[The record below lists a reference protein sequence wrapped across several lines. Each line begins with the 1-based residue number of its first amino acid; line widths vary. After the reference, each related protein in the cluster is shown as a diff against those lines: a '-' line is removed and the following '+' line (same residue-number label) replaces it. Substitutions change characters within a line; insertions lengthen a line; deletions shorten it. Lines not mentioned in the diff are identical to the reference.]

1 MFALFMLSFLA
12 FFLTLLYI
20 IFYWVKRGFKKQNR
34 PFPKK
39 SIGGLLLG
47 SLVVF
52 ITTGV
57 NLPPTDP
64 ALQTE
69 KIKELKDTIITL
81 EDENQSLTTENETL
95 AEELALVK
103 KEVKQSEKEIKQNQK
118 TGISTQNTIDELKD
132 KHKIALK
139 KLKDNHKKELQEAT
153 EKWNEQEQKLNE
165 QINTLNEKNKALATA
180 KKQSTTTEQVEKPA
194 ATPAPK
200 PKENPTPVT
209 TIPEPQAVV
218 SQPVQQQPVAE
229 YFQNCTE
236 MRKVYPNGVSSDH
249 PAYAAKHDRDKDGWA
264 CER

>member
-1 MFALFMLSFLA
+1 MFAIFMLSFLA
-12 FFLTLLYI
+12 FFLTLLYV

-69 KIKELKDTIITL
+69 KIKELKDTIVTL
-81 EDENQSLTTENETL
+81 EDEKQILTTENETL
-95 AEELALVK
+95 TEELALVK
-103 KEVKQSEKEIKQNQK
+103 KEIKQNK
-118 TGISTQNTIDELKD
+118 NANTAAQNAEDKLKD
-132 KHKIALK
+132 EHEVALK
-139 KLKDNHKKELQEAT
+139 KLNDDHKKELQEAT

-165 QINTLNEKNKALATA
+165 QINTLKEEKKTLVAAS
-180 KKQSTTTEQVEKPA
+180 KQIATTEQPEKA
-194 ATPAPK
+194 TATPAPK
-200 PKENPTPVT
+200 PKENPAPIIT
-209 TIPEPQAVV
+209 TPEPQAVV

-229 YFQNCTE
+229 HFQNCTE

-249 PAYAAKHDRDKDGWA
+249 PAYAAKHDRDNDGWA